1 MTVRYMKSKDGAYQ
15 DVYDT
20 GEQDRLEKIGW
31 KLIQGTPFEDVQAE
45 RAKSKPA
52 TAGGSYSSVEG
63 TVTMSNQATDAT
75 AVILPP
81 KKKGGRP
88 KKTP

>member
-45 RAKSKPA
+45 RTKSKPA
-52 TAGGSYSSVEG
+52 TASGAGSPVEG
-63 TVTMSNQATDAT
+63 EPETPAAET
-75 AVILPP
+75 P
-81 KKKGGRP
+81 KRKGGRP